1 VRADDHQSKI
11 GKVALSFMDVP
22 LISPLI
28 SPIHQL
34 FEAQAQRT
42 ASAVALVSCATRLA
56 YGELNERANQ
66 LAHLLRLNDLQ
77 RCDLVGIAL
86 PRSAELV
93 VALLAVLK
101 SGAAYVPL
109 DPAYPGDRLN
119 FMVADS
125 GCRFVITTSAVSS
138 SILLNACEVICID
151 RCTDQLGLQPITNP
165 GVDVSQDDLAY
176 VIYTSGSSGQP
187 KGVAIEHRSVAAFLA
202 WAVDCFSS
210 VELSGFLAAT
220 SICFDLSVFEI
231 FAPLCCGGRVLL
243 ADSIL
248 ELPEL
253 PYRNEVRLVN
263 TVPSAMRQLLS
274 MRGCPSS
281 VCTVCLAGEVFP
293 LALVRQL
300 RDLRKPLRV
309 LNLYGPTEDTIYSTY
324 AEVDLE
330 CDSAPPIG
338 RPLAGTRAYV
348 VNEAMQLCPHGVSG
362 ELLLGGAGLARGYL
376 RRREL
381 TAERFLP
388 DPFVCSGGDRVYRTG
403 DRVILQADGQ
413 LSYLGRLDDQVKI
426 RGYRIELAEVEQ
438 ALAGLDGVTDCIVN
452 AVDEPSGNQGLA
464 AYFCGG
470 GSADRL
476 RAQLAQV
483 LPVHMIPSIFMPVDQ
498 IPRTPNGK
506 RDRAGLPPPEWG
518 SAERMLWP
526 DRSEQQQQ
534 TEASAAHSAVLSGM
548 LTISAIEARL
558 LNLCQ
563 EIIFCPHLRVD
574 DSLLNAGFH
583 SLAFTQLSWRIRQAF
598 GVSLSYRQVFTRHT
612 VAELAALVQAKHV
625 EASEPYQPDPTSSG
639 TKVSNPPLSFS
650 QERVW
655 FLEKLYPGNLAY
667 HFQSLLYFRGLLDI
681 QALERALNLLLARH
695 EILRTSFPEEEGCPY
710 QRIHPFARFTLPV
723 KDVCAED
730 AERQIATIIRT
741 PFDLEH
747 VPPVRWVLF
756 RLRPDEHWLLH
767 AEHHLLHD
775 GWEYEVFLRELFICY
790 DAFLN
795 GRRPDLPPL
804 AIQFADFAIWQRQES
819 AAGRWDRELEYWVH
833 RLADAPSPAQLPTD
847 RSRPTAGFAGAQLRH
862 PFTHQFYARLQ
873 AAAAREGV
881 TPFMWL
887 HAAFQTFLYRYTGQ
901 EEIIVGSGVANRQ
914 SANAQQLLG
923 MVINTV
929 PLRVDFRGQP
939 SFRELL
945 SRVRLAI
952 LEALDNQ
959 NAPFD
964 LVIRRVAP
972 GTELFNT
979 FFDTYDREYPSYQSD
994 VLKVER
1000 RDALNNGSCK
1010 FELVALVLPAQS
1022 TPAILLWEY
1031 NGDLFTQETASRM
1044 MHHFLAL
1051 LTASIENPE
1060 LSVADLPILSLEERQ
1075 RILAMGKGRE
1085 PVIKEDSRIDRIFTA
1100 VAEAQAHADAVI
1112 YKDERI
1118 SYRELDE
1125 RAGEMA
1131 RKLNA
1136 HDLQPGSVVAFRLP
1150 RGPQAICAM
1159 LAILRSDCAFLPLD
1173 PKLPKLRHEQ
1183 LLQLAGVS
1191 LLITTDGIIR
1201 LSSTPCGPRW
1211 GPERAAYVLF
1221 TSGST
1226 GVPKAVCVPHQA
1238 VVRLVRNVDYV
1249 RLDADTRFLQLAP
1262 LSFDACMLEIWGPLL
1277 NGGVVV
1283 FHPQDLPDCAELGR
1297 TIEKHAATTA
1307 WLTASLFNQ
1316 VIDAAPEVLRPLR
1329 ELLTGGEALSVRHVV
1344 RALTAL
1350 RETKLT
1356 NGYGPTEAT
1365 TFTTTFEIP
1374 RDFDPRAPRVPI
1386 GRPLPDTHVYVLDEQ
1401 RQLSPIGVPGEIY
1414 IGGAGLA
1421 LGYLGDEA
1429 LTAERFVTDHI
1440 NGQRSARLY
1449 RTGDCGRM
1457 LPDGNLDCIGRFD
1470 RQVKIRGH
1478 RIEFGEIE
1486 NALLRC
1492 RGVSAA
1498 VAVVTEKPTGDK
1510 RLLAYVVPDE
1520 MVKPTVVELQTHL
1533 QQNLPDYMVPNN
1545 FVLLDALPLTSSGK
1559 LDSKALI
1566 GFEAVECIQNPQP
1579 ISSAATPL
1587 EEVLVGI
1594 WANVLGLD
1602 RVGVHEN
1609 FFALGGH
1616 SLLAIRLIHE
1626 INSAFAIDLPV
1637 RALFSSPTVAGQ
1649 AREIER
1655 LRAAAKQEQRPH
1667 HPLLVP
1673 LRPSGRKLPFFLVAG
1688 GFGGEDELIV
1698 YAGLTRYLDS
1708 QRPFYGLRIR
1718 GVDDLVEPH
1727 ETIEAMAAEHVTE
1740 IRRVQPRGPYLV
1752 GGSCLGGVVALE
1764 IARQIVAQ
1772 GEKVESLILIDSNYL
1787 TWSSFL
1793 RYRIRRFWYSEILPL
1808 MQAWQQNRAQFLSVL
1823 NQHFISRVSPSSE
1836 QKQGREKVRIGLTY
1850 LQTVRRYTPRPYHGP
1865 ITLIMCEEGTRDPSR
1880 VWRDVARAGLD
1891 VQYVPGN
1898 HFTHLRKYAAITAA
1912 RLNACLESAHGEP
1925 CCSRTD

>member
-1 VRADDHQSKI
+1 MITSTVRADDHQSNTD
-11 GKVALSFMDVP
+11 KVALGFIDVP
-22 LISPLI
+22 LISPLVF
-28 SPIHQL
+28 PIHQL

-42 ASAVALVSCATRLA
+42 ASAEALVSCATRLT
-56 YGELNERANQ
+56 YGELNERANR
-66 LAHLLRLNDLQ
+66 LAHLLRNNGLQ

-109 DPAYPGDRLN
+109 DPAYPPDRLN
-119 FMVADS
+119 FMVTDS
-125 GCRFVITTSAVSS
+125 GCRLVIAMSAVAS
-138 SILLNACEVICID
+138 SIRLNACEVICID
-151 RCTDQLGLQPITNP
+151 RCTAQLDLQPTTNP

-187 KGVAIEHRSVAAFLA
+187 KGVAVEHRSVAAFLA
-202 WAVDCFSS
+202 WAVDCFSAI
-210 VELSGFLAAT
+210 ELSGFLAAT

-231 FAPLCCGGRVLL
+231 FAPLCWGGRALL

-263 TVPSAMRQLLS
+263 TVPSAMRELLS
-274 MRGCPSS
+274 MRGLPSS
-281 VCTVCLAGEVFP
+281 VCTVCLAGEAFP
-293 LALVRQL
+293 LTLVRQL
-300 RDLRKPLRV
+300 RDVGRTLRV

-338 RPLAGTRAYV
+338 RPLPGTRAYV

-362 ELLLGGAGLARGYL
+362 ELLLGGAGLAQGYL

-388 DPFVCSGGDRVYRTG
+388 DPFGWGAGDRVYRTG
-403 DRVILQADGQ
+403 DRVILQIDGQ

-452 AVDEPSGNQGLA
+452 AVDEPGGNQGLA

-470 GSADRL
+470 GSADWL

-483 LPVHMIPSIFMPVDQ
+483 LPVHMIPSIFIPVDQ

-506 RDRAGLPPPEWG
+506 RDRAGLPPPDWG
-518 SAERMLWP
+518 NAEGKLWP
-526 DRSEQQQQ
+526 DRSEHRQQ
-534 TEASAAHSAVLSGM
+534 TEASSGQFSVSSGM
-548 LTISAIEARL
+548 LTISAIETGL
-558 LNLCQ
+558 LSLCQ
-563 EIIFCPHLRVD
+563 EIAFCPHLGVN

-612 VAELAALVQAKHV
+612 VAELAALVQARCG
-625 EASEPYQPDPTSSG
+625 EASEIYQPDPTSAG
-639 TKVSNPPLSFS
+639 TKVSNPPLSFA

-667 HFQSLLYFRGLLDI
+667 HFQSLFCFQGLLDI
-681 QALERALNLLLARH
+681 QALERALNLLLERH
-695 EILRTSFPEEEGCPY
+695 EILRTSFPQAEGRPY
-710 QRIHPFARFTLPV
+710 QRIHPFVRFTLPI
-723 KDVCAED
+723 KNVCAED
-730 AERQIATIIRT
+730 AEQQIATIIRT

-747 VPPVRWVLF
+747 EPPVRWVLF

-775 GWEYEVFLRELFICY
+775 GWEYEVFLRELFTCY
-790 DAFLN
+790 RAFSE
-795 GRRPDLPPL
+795 GRRPGLPAL
-804 AIQFADFAIWQRQES
+804 AMQFADFAIWQRQQS
-819 AAGRWDRELEYWVH
+819 AAGRWDQELEYWAR
-833 RLADAPSPAQLPTD
+833 RLAEAPSLPQLPTD
-847 RSRPTAGFAGAQLRH
+847 RSRPPVSFAGAQLRH

-923 MVINTV
+923 MIINTV
-929 PLRVDFRGQP
+929 PLRISFGGQP

-964 LVIRRVAP
+964 QIIRRAAP

-1031 NGDLFTQETASRM
+1031 NTDLFTAETASRM
-1044 MHHFLAL
+1044 MHHFLNVLA
-1051 LTASIENPE
+1051 ASVENPE
-1060 LSVADLPILSLEERQ
+1060 LSVADLPILAAEERQ
-1075 RILAMGKGRE
+1075 RIVALGQGRE
-1085 PVIKEDSRIDRIFTA
+1085 PMITADRRIDHIFTA
-1100 VAEAQAHADAVI
+1100 VAAAQPEAPAVI
-1112 YKDERI
+1112 YQDERI
-1118 SYRELDE
+1118 SYHQLHE
-1125 RAGEMA
+1125 RAEEMA
-1131 RKLNA
+1131 RKLRA
-1136 HDLQPGSVVAFRLP
+1136 YDLQAGSVVAFGLP
-1150 RGPQAICAM
+1150 RGPQALCAM
-1159 LAILRSDCAFLPLD
+1159 LAILRCDCAFLPLD
-1173 PKLPKLRHEQ
+1173 PKLPELRQQQ
-1183 LLQLAGVS
+1183 LLQHAGAS
-1191 LLITTDGIIR
+1191 LLITTADIIR
-1201 LSSTPCGPRW
+1201 LPSASATNGH
-1211 GPERAAYVLF
+1211 GAAAKRAAYVLF

-1226 GVPKAVCVPHQA
+1226 GVPKLVCVPHQA
-1238 VVRLVRNVDYV
+1238 VVRLVGDVNYV
-1249 RLDADTRFLQLAP
+1249 RLAADTRFLQLAP

-1277 NGGVVV
+1277 NGAVVV
-1283 FHPQDLPDCAELGR
+1283 FHPQDVPDCAELGR
-1297 TIEKHAATTA
+1297 TIDKHSVTTA

-1316 VIDAAPEVLRPLR
+1316 VIDTAPEILRPLR
-1329 ELLTGGEALSVRHVV
+1329 ELLTGGEALSVPHVV

-1350 RETKLT
+1350 PTTRLT

-1365 TFTTTFEIP
+1365 TFSTTFEIP
-1374 RDFDPRAPRVPI
+1374 WDFDPRTPRVPI
-1386 GRPLPDTHVYVLDEQ
+1386 GQPLPDTQVYVLDAQ
-1401 RQLSPIGVPGEIY
+1401 RQLVPIGVPGEIY

-1421 LGYLGDEA
+1421 VGYLGDNA
-1429 LTAERFVTDHI
+1429 ITAERFVPDHI
-1440 NGQRSARLY
+1440 SGRPGARLY

-1470 RQVKIRGH
+1470 RQVKIRGY
-1478 RIEFGEIE
+1478 RIELGEIE
-1486 NALLRC
+1486 SALLRC
-1492 RGVSAA
+1492 PGVSAA
-1498 VAVVTEKPTGDK
+1498 VAIVTEKPPSDK
-1510 RLLAYVVPDE
+1510 RLRAFVVPDE
-1520 MVKPTVVELQTHL
+1520 TAKPTVDALRSHL
-1533 QQNLPDYMVPNN
+1533 QQYLPEYMVPHT

-1559 LDSKALI
+1559 VDSKALI
-1566 GFEAVECIQNPQP
+1566 DFEAVECVQNPQP
-1579 ISSAATPL
+1579 IAPAGTPL

-1602 RVGVHEN
+1602 RLGVHEN

-1616 SLLAIRLIHE
+1616 SLLAMRLIHE
-1626 INSAFAIDLPV
+1626 VNSALAIELPI
-1637 RALFSSPTVAGQ
+1637 RALFASPTVAGQ
-1649 AREIER
+1649 AREIEG
-1655 LRAAAKQEQRPH
+1655 LRAIAKREQRPH
-1667 HPLLVP
+1667 YPLLVP
-1673 LRPSGRKLPFFLVAG
+1673 LRANGSKSPFFLVAG

-1698 YAGLTRYLDS
+1698 YAGLTRYLDP

-1718 GVDDLVEPH
+1718 GVDDLVEPQK
-1727 ETIEAMAAEHVTE
+1727 TVEAMAAEHVAE
-1740 IRRVQPRGPYLV
+1740 IRRVQPCGPYLM

-1764 IARQIVAQ
+1764 IARQLVAQ
-1772 GEKVESLILIDSNYL
+1772 GEKVGSLILIDSNYL

-1793 RYRIRRFWYSEILPL
+1793 RYRIRRVWHSEILPL
-1808 MQAWQQNRAQFLSVL
+1808 TQAWQKSRPQFLSVL
-1823 NQHFISRVSPSSE
+1823 KQGFLSRISPSSDQE
-1836 QKQGREKVRIGLTY
+1836 RGRNKVRIGLTY
-1850 LQTVRRYTPRPYHGP
+1850 LHTVRRYTPRPYHGP
-1865 ITLIMCEEGTRDPSR
+1865 ITLIVCEQGTRDLAR
-1880 VWRDVARAGLD
+1880 MWRGIARAGLD
-1891 VQYVPGN
+1891 VRYVPGN
-1898 HFTHLRKYAAITAA
+1898 HFTHLRKYAAVTAA
-1912 RLNACLESAHGEP
+1912 QLNACLEAAGS
-1925 CCSRTD
+1925 